1 MAKQDQE
8 SIPVAKPVEDG
19 SDQASVVKSLISSLS
34 SASVEQRLAFGRL
47 LGIRSPSIA
56 PPPKPKLT
64 NAQVKHFVTAHGD
77 VIHSEGWE
85 VLPPT
90 SVSEKGP
97 AATAEWYQH
106 RYTTGQTMNS
116 RDVADLDAL
125 ADQAEQAEVDMGARI
140 EAGDFKN
147 LFEGS

>member
-1 MAKQDQE
+1 MAKQDQKSTPAAE
-8 SIPVAKPVEDG
+8 PVEGG
-19 SDQASVVKSLISSLS
+19 SDQASIVKSLISSLS
-34 SASVEQRLAFGRL
+34 SAPVEQRLAFVRL

-64 NAQVKHFVTAHGD
+64 NTQVKHFVTAHGD
-77 VIHSEGWE
+77 VIHPEGWE

-90 SVSEKGP
+90 NVSEKGP
-97 AATAEWYQH
+97 AATAEWYQR

-140 EAGDFKN
+140 DAGEFKD
-147 LFEGS
+147 LLAGS